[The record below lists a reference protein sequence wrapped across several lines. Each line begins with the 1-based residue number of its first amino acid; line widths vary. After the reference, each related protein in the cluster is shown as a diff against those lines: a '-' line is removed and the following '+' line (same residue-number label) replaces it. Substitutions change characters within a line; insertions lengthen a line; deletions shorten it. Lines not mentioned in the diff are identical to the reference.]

1 MNEVKGENLLMKAVN
16 ADVNLDQYIA
26 GVRALGLI
34 DKVVTTPLWKVLEK
48 KEHMSGMTERYEQM
62 RECFSRWAQDASEF
76 MSGEVQMFDD
86 VEVNKDEVYRQLIE
100 KCKLD
105 ERTKQILEMVFASFE
120 SKLRVLVQDQLKEGE
135 NAEDNMCLR
144 ETKSVPQMNADCERF
159 WNGECMT
166 SVRKQER
173 VWMNS
178 RNCS

>member
-1 MNEVKGENLLMKAVN
+1 MLC
-16 ADVNLDQYIA
+16 
-26 GVRALGLI
+26 
-34 DKVVTTPLWKVLEK
+34 T
-48 KEHMSGMTERYEQM
+48 
-62 RECFSRWAQDASEF
+62 WAQDASEF
-76 MSGEVQMFDD
+76 MSSKVQIFDD
-86 VEVNKDEVYRQLIE
+86 VEVNKDEVYRRLIE
-100 KCKLD
+100 KCELD
-105 ERTKQILEMVFASFE
+105 EMTKQILKMVFASFE

-159 WNGECMT
+159 WNRECMT